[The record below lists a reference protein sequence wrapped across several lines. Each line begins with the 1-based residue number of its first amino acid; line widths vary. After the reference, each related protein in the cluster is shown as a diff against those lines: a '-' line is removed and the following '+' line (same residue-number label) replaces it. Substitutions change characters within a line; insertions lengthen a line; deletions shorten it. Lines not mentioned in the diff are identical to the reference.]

1 MKSPVYNYQKKEVL
15 MKPNATAARNAIQA
29 NNVRKFNKYTPAY
42 AVSNEDVHYVIERYM
57 PKQAANVLTVAASGD
72 HPLICRLHGAKNI
85 TTFDISYNAKVLMD
99 IKNVAIHQLDIDEYS
114 DLLVNL
120 HYTQDVPSVPHMD
133 KIVPRLKSTVRRYIQ
148 QTNGARLFSSG
159 FGPQSY
165 MRYAIMPSEYVK
177 LQNMEQKPFKFIW
190 SDIKDLNLGD
200 NRYDFVHLSNVLDY
214 VEYDDLAPTMKKI
227 QEHVVI
233 GGRIVVITMTG
244 RIVKPWLN
252 TYVSRQY
259 GVKLLESAGRVNVL
273 ERIR

>member
-1 MKSPVYNYQKKEVL
+1 

-29 NNVRKFNKYTPAY
+29 NNVHMFNEYTPAY
-42 AVSNEDVHYVIERYM
+42 AVSNENVHDVVQKFM
-57 PKQAANVLTVAASGD
+57 PKCNPSVLTVAASGD
-72 HPLICRLHGAKNI
+72 HPLICRLNGANNI
-85 TTFDISYNAKVLMD
+85 TTFDISYNARVIMD
-99 IKNVAIHQLDIDEYS
+99 IKTAAIHKLNIGEYS
-114 DLLVNL
+114 RLLDNL
-120 HYTQDVPSVPHMD
+120 YRAQNVLSVPD
-133 KIVPRLKSTVRRYIQ
+133 IEKIVPQLKSTVRNYIRK
-148 QTNGARLFSSG
+148 TNGVRLFSSG

-165 MRYAIMPSEYVK
+165 MRYAIMPSEYIK

-200 NRYDFVHLSNVLDY
+200 NMFDFVHLSNVLDY